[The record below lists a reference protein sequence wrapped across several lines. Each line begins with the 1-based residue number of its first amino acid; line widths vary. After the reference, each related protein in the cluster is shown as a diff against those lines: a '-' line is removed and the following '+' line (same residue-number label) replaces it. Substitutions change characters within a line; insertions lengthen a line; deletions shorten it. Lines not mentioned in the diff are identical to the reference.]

1 MGQAQLP
8 AGMDAEYLLK
18 KKGAWIVVAIA
29 SFGAPQ
35 GSGMAVREFLRAN
48 WYMVA
53 IGVTAASILGAA
65 VVLLDT
71 MPPRA
76 IVMATGPEDGAYYKT
91 GKRYQEE
98 FERAGE
104 GLTRIETAGSLKN
117 LALLRDPDSGVQ
129 VALIQ
134 GGTIGKDETHGLE
147 SLGTLFY
154 EPLWIFHRSEL
165 QDLTLG
171 NLRGRKVSIGPVGS
185 GTRALMLE
193 LLKSNRLDRQQ
204 GELLAL
210 APEAAADKLL
220 AGEIDAAAFVAQWDA
235 PVVQRLIADDRVG
248 LTNVSRANAYVA
260 LYPFLSKVTVPR
272 GIGDL
277 EKDLPPTDVTLIAPK
292 ASLVVRSDLHPA
304 IQDLLLTAAMRTHS
318 GTGVFHE
325 AGRFPA
331 AEGVDLPLS
340 KAAIQF
346 YKSGQPFL
354 QNIFPF
360 WIASLVGRL
369 LVLLIPIV
377 AVLYPM
383 MRFLPALYDWLMR
396 SKIARLY
403 GELRFL
409 EDEIVVR
416 DTAHRTELV
425 ARLDRLEKEANRLK
439 IPNTY
444 ESMMYLLRN
453 QIAIVRD
460 RLKAD

>member
-1 MGQAQLP
+1 
-8 AGMDAEYLLK
+8 
-18 KKGAWIVVAIA
+18 
-29 SFGAPQ
+29 
-35 GSGMAVREFLRAN
+35 MAVREFLRAN
-48 WYMVA
+48 WHLVA
-53 IGVTAASILGAA
+53 IGVTAASILGVA
-65 VVLLDT
+65 VMLLDT

-76 IVMATGPEDGAYYKT
+76 ITMATGPKDGAYYKI

-104 GLTRIETAGSLKN
+104 QLTLIETAGSLKN
-117 LALLRDPDSGVQ
+117 LALLRDPSSGLQ

-134 GGTIGKDETHGLE
+134 GGTIGKDEAHELE

-154 EPLWIFHRSEL
+154 EPLWIFHRNEL
-165 QDLTLG
+165 QDLTRS

-193 LLKSNRLDRQQ
+193 LLKRNRLDQVL

-210 APEAAADKLL
+210 EPEAAAEKLL
-220 AGEIDAAAFVAQWDA
+220 AGEIDVAAFVSQWDA
-235 PVVQRLIADDRVG
+235 PVVQRLIADDRVR
-248 LTNVSRANAYVA
+248 LANVSRADAYVA

-272 GIGDL
+272 GLGDL
-277 EKDLPPTDVTLIAPK
+277 EKGLPPTDVTLIAPK
-292 ASLVVRSDLHPA
+292 ASLVVRRDLHPA
-304 IQDLLLTAAMRTHS
+304 IQDLLLTAAMQIHS
-318 GTGVFHE
+318 GGGVFHG

-331 AEGVDLPLS
+331 AEGIDLPLS
-340 KAAIQF
+340 KAANQF
-346 YKSGQPFL
+346 YKSGPPFL
-354 QNIFPF
+354 QNFFPF

-383 MRFLPALYDWLMR
+383 MRFLPAVYDWLMR

-416 DTAHRTELV
+416 NTANRTELA
-425 ARLDRLEKEANRLK
+425 ARLDQLEKEANRLR

-453 QIAIVRD
+453 QIAIIRE
-460 RLKAD
+460 RLKAR

>member
-1 MGQAQLP
+1 
-8 AGMDAEYLLK
+8 
-18 KKGAWIVVAIA
+18 
-29 SFGAPQ
+29 
-35 GSGMAVREFLRAN
+35 MAVREFLRAN
-48 WYMVA
+48 WHLVA

-65 VVLLDT
+65 GVLLHT
-71 MPPRA
+71 MPPHA
-76 IVMATGPEDGAYYKT
+76 IVMATGPKDGAYYKI
-91 GKRYQEE
+91 GKHYQEE

-104 GLTRIETAGSLKN
+104 RLTLIETAGSLKN
-117 LALLRDPDSGVQ
+117 LALLRDPGSGVQ

-134 GGTIGKDETHGLE
+134 DGTVGKDEAPELE

-165 QDLTLG
+165 QILTPAD
-171 NLRGRKVSIGPVGS
+171 LRGRKVSIGPVDS

-193 LLKSNRLDRQQ
+193 LLKRNGLDQKV

-220 AGEIDAAAFVAQWDA
+220 AGEIDVAAFVAQWDA
-235 PVVQRLIADDRVG
+235 PVVQRLIADDRVR
-248 LTNVSRANAYVA
+248 LANISRADAYVA

-272 GIGDL
+272 GTGDL
-277 EKDLPPTDVTLIAPK
+277 EKDLPPSDVTLFAPK
-292 ASLVVRSDLHPA
+292 ASLVVRRDLHPA
-304 IQDLLLTAAMRTHS
+304 IQDLLLTTAMQIHS
-318 GTGVFHE
+318 GAGVFNR

-331 AEGVDLPLS
+331 AEGTDLPLS
-340 KAAIQF
+340 ATAVQF

-354 QNIFPF
+354 QNNFPF
-360 WIASLVGRL
+360 WIASLLGRL

-377 AVLYPM
+377 ALLYPM
-383 MRFLPALYDWLMR
+383 MRFLPALYDWLMS

-409 EDEIVVR
+409 EDEIVAR
-416 DTAHRTELV
+416 DTADRTDLV
-425 ARLDRLEKEANRLK
+425 ARLDQLEKQASRLR
-439 IPNTY
+439 IPNSY

-460 RLKAD
+460 RLKAR